1 MSHNLDHVFAIAAD
15 RIVVLR
21 SGRNV
26 GERLIHET
34 TKEEI
39 ISMMVGS
46 YKEE

>member
-1 MSHNLDHVFAIAAD
+1 MSHNLDHVFAIAD

-21 SGRNV
+21 NGRKV
-26 GERLIHET
+26 GKRLIHET